1 MSFFVHSD
9 KKNKFSQLKTD
20 KKKIICLVPSAAMT
34 PISEP
39 RRGEFELS
47 QLTTKHKLS
56 LSAVVRCL
64 RVHLKTLGE
73 AKVTAAKFQKPEN
86 L

>member
-9 KKNKFSQLKTD
+9 KKTTFSQLKTD
-20 KKKIICLVPSAAMT
+20 IKIICLVASAGVT

-39 RRGEFELS
+39 RRGEFKLS
-47 QLTTKHKLS
+47 ELTTKHKLS
-56 LSAVVRCL
+56 LSAVVHCL
-64 RVHLKTLGE
+64 RVHLKTLWE
-73 AKVTAAKFQKPEN
+73 AKDTAARFQKPEN